1 MKIQIS
7 GHVVPVSHTH
17 KQLSIIQTN
26 QSSVHNN
33 KQGIK
38 NSNCLQISWSVSV
51 NVVGRFLIGYGKP
64 TKYTQAGSGY
74 SNGNNFK

>member
-38 NSNCLQISWSVSV
+38 TLIACKYLGVYLSMLL
-51 NVVGRFLIGYGKP
+51 VVF
-64 TKYTQAGSGY
+64 
-74 SNGNNFK
+74 